1 MAFDKK
7 VSYFL
12 NKYLTRIKS
21 LYAPDEMWLWG
32 SRAYGSPG
40 EFSDIDLIVVS
51 DTTRLGSF
59 GEFVFVST
67 VRKTM
72 GGSIERLHDNRS
84 DFLIER
90 FSKKI
95 INKKHS
101 F

>member
-1 MAFDKK
+1 MMDEDKGCSDFGAK
-7 VSYFL
+7 LRKL
-12 NKYLTRIKS
+12 NK
-21 LYAPDEMWLWG
+21 P
-32 SRAYGSPG
+32 
-40 EFSDIDLIVVS
+40 
-51 DTTRLGSF
+51 RLGSF